1 MSTRHQKIEHLA
13 NNLPDD
19 LFADHEDMKP
29 LQAEEGQAVERVL
42 AEQKKLPTVDR
53 AAAEALVTRL
63 KGEVSA
69 AQHRKA
75 TAAVGDLIAGD
86 LEFSKTL
93 RVMEYHERAK
103 RQLDA
108 VQTALATVDACLSD
122 MAAAVQEA
130 NSALNKVRSR
140 RAEVLRR
147 LKLEHA
153 EGIISGRI
161 PGEV

>member
-19 LFADHEDMKP
+19 LFADHENVKA
-29 LQAEEGQAVERVL
+29 LQAEEEQAVQRSL
-42 AEQKKLPTVDR
+42 AEQKKIPKVDR
-53 AAAEALVTRL
+53 AAAESLVTRL
-63 KGEVSA
+63 TGEVSES
-69 AQHRKA
+69 QTRKA

-86 LEFSKTL
+86 FEFSKTL
-93 RVMEYHERAK
+93 RVMEHTDRIR

-108 VQTALATVDACLSD
+108 ARTALAMVDGCLRD
-122 MAAAVQEA
+122 MAEPVQEA
-130 NSALNKVRSR
+130 SSALNKVRSR